1 MKQIAQFKYT
11 SFVTKKNIQVYFDSQ
26 FRSFTHIYIDS
37 LFYIFNISDVDVF
50 LGICFIVGNHRM
62 YFIENGKVLGGEV
75 MVGEWTEGAHLQKHA
90 CGRVL
95 GNKTEW
101 EKWSS

>member
-1 MKQIAQFKYT
+1 MNEGEKLSYL
-11 SFVTKKNIQVYFDSQ
+11 VLEYFCNETNCSIHC
-26 FRSFTHIYIDS
+26 S
-37 LFYIFNISDVDVF
+37 IFLTLAMSTCSC
-50 LGICFIVGNHRM
+50 ICLIVGNHRM

-75 MVGEWTEGAHLQKHA
+75 MVGEWTEGVHLQKHA

-101 EKWSS
+101 EKWQQLS